1 MWQDSTHATWH
12 NNVKRRHFLRQTV
25 GAAVCA
31 VSASVPG
38 IANVALA
45 AKQVTARQLG
55 LKITDVRTFVMDAG
69 GDENYVFVK
78 IYTNQGLT
86 GLGEATLPS
95 KALTVSHAI
104 LEHKRYLVGQDPTE
118 IERHW
123 QAMFRG
129 PRYRGGAIMMSAI
142 SAIDIALWDIFGKA
156 LELPVWQLLGG
167 KARDRV
173 RVYPKPGWG
182 NSPDEMGEL
191 WLAAKENGW
200 TAGKSGFYKPEGG
213 VMRQDKALADS
224 VARVRAI
231 RAAVGDDFDICID
244 LHGKPTTAFAVEF
257 CRQVEDYR
265 PYFVEEATQAE
276 DLGELRHLR
285 THTRVPLATGE
296 RLFTKYAFGEIC
308 AEHLVDYVQPDAI
321 HCGGITEMRKIAAL
335 ADTFRIEVL
344 PHNPNSRVCTF
355 ASLHFCAATPNAT
368 LLEISGSE
376 RDKWDDLFFG
386 AAVEYRNGF
395 AELPNKP
402 GLGIDL
408 DESVA
413 AKSPYVE
420 KDWHGPRFEDGA
432 ITDR

>member
-1 MWQDSTHATWH
+1 MQ
-12 NNVKRRHFLRQTV
+12 RRQFLRQSV
-25 GAAVCA
+25 AAAVCA
-31 VSASVPG
+31 ATAPLPLLM
-38 IANVALA
+38 NEALA
-45 AKQVTARQLG
+45 ANQARARRIG
-55 LKITDVRTFVMDAG
+55 LKITDIRTIVMDAG

-78 IYTNQGLT
+78 VYTNHGIT
-86 GLGEATLPS
+86 GLGEGTLPS
-95 KALTVSHAI
+95 KALTMSQAI

-129 PRYRGGAIMMSAI
+129 PRYRGGPILMSAI

-156 LELPVWQLLGG
+156 LDLPVWQLLGG

-173 RVYPKPGWG
+173 RVYIKPGWG
-182 NSPDEMGEL
+182 DSPDEMGEL
-191 WLAAKENGW
+191 WLAAKEDGW
-200 TAGKSGFYKPEGG
+200 TAGKSGFFKPENN
-213 VMRQDKALADS
+213 VMRQSRALADS

-231 RAAVGDDFDICID
+231 REAVGDDFDICID

-285 THTRVPLATGE
+285 SHSRVPLATGE
-296 RLFTKYAFGEIC
+296 RLFTKYAFSEIC
-308 AEHLVDYVQPDAI
+308 AQHLVDYVQPDVI
-321 HCGGITEMRKIAAL
+321 HCGGITEMRKIAAM
-335 ADTFRIEVL
+335 ADAFRIEVL
-344 PHNPNSRVCTF
+344 PHNPNSRLCTF
-355 ASLHFCAATPNAT
+355 ASLHFCVATPNAT

-376 RDKWDDLFFG
+376 RPKWDDLFFG
-386 AAVEYRNGF
+386 AAVDYRDGF
-395 AELPNKP
+395 AQLPDKP

-413 AKSPYVE
+413 LRSPYVE
-420 KDWHGPRFEDGA
+420 KDWHGPRFDDGA

>member
-1 MWQDSTHATWH
+1 MQ
-12 NNVKRRHFLRQTV
+12 RRQFLRQSV
-25 GAAVCA
+25 AAAVCA
-31 VSASVPG
+31 ATASLPF
-38 IANVALA
+38 ITNETLA
-45 AKQVTARQLG
+45 ANHAKARQLG

-78 IYTNQGLT
+78 IYTNQGIT
-86 GLGEATLPS
+86 GLGEGTLPS
-95 KALTVSHAI
+95 KGLTMSQAI

-129 PRYRGGAIMMSAI
+129 PRYRGGPILMSAI

-156 LELPVWQLLGG
+156 LDLPVWQLLGG

-173 RVYPKPGWG
+173 RVYIKPGWG
-182 NSPDEMGEL
+182 DSPEEMGQL
-191 WLAAKENGW
+191 WLAAKEAGW
-200 TAGKSGFYKPEGG
+200 TAGKSGFFKPENN
-213 VMRQDKALADS
+213 VLRQSRALADS

-231 RAAVGDDFDICID
+231 RDAVGENFDICID

-257 CRQVEDYR
+257 CRQVEDLR

-285 THTRVPLATGE
+285 THSRVPLATGE

-308 AEHLVDYVQPDAI
+308 AQHLVDYVQPDVI
-321 HCGGITEMRKIAAL
+321 HCGGITEMRKIAAM
-335 ADTFRIEVL
+335 ADAFRIEVL
-344 PHNPNSRVCTF
+344 PHNPNSRLCTF

-376 RDKWDDLFFG
+376 RDHWDDLFFG
-386 AAVEYRNGF
+386 AAVDYRDGF
-395 AELPNKP
+395 AQLPDKP

-413 AKSPYVE
+413 LKSPYVE

>member
-1 MWQDSTHATWH
+1 MD
-12 NNVKRRHFLRQTV
+12 RRHFLKRSLE
-25 GAAVCA
+25 
-31 VSASVPG
+31 VSASAAAG
-38 IANVALA
+38 VAALSTPSA
-45 AKQVTARQLG
+45 ALPQSEARKLN
-55 LKITDVRTFVMDAG
+55 LRITDLKTFVMNAG

-95 KALTVSHAI
+95 KALTMSHAI

-129 PRYRGGAIMMSAI
+129 PRYRGGPIIMSAI

-182 NSPDEMGEL
+182 DTPEEMGER
-191 WLAAKENGW
+191 WLAAKEQGW
-200 TAGKSGFYKPEGG
+200 TAGKSGFFKPENDI
-213 VMRQDKALADS
+213 MRQDRALTDS

-231 RAAVGDDFDICID
+231 REAVGDDFDICID
-244 LHGKPTTAFAVEF
+244 LHGKPTTPFAVEF
-257 CRQVEDYR
+257 CRQVEPYR
-265 PYFVEEATQAE
+265 PFFVEEATQAE
-276 DLGELRHLR
+276 DLGELKHLR
-285 THTRVPLATGE
+285 EHTRVPLATGE
-296 RLFTKYAFGEIC
+296 RLFTKYAFAEIC
-308 AEHLVDYVQPDAI
+308 ADHLVDYVQPDII

-335 ADTFRIEVL
+335 ADAFRIEVL

-355 ASLHFCAATPNAT
+355 ASLHFCSATPNAT

-376 RDKWDDLFFG
+376 RQVWDDLFFG
-386 AAVEYRNGF
+386 NAVMYKNGF
-395 AELPNKP
+395 AQLPDRP
-402 GLGIDL
+402 GLGVDL
-408 DESVA
+408 DEAVA
-413 AKSPYVE
+413 ARSPYAE
-420 KDWHGPRFEDGA
+420 KDWHGPRFRDGA

>member
-1 MWQDSTHATWH
+1 MD
-12 NNVKRRHFLRQTV
+12 RRHFLKRSLE
-25 GAAVCA
+25 
-31 VSASVPG
+31 VSAAAGVAALSTPT
-38 IANVALA
+38 AALA
-45 AKQVTARQLG
+45 QSEARKLN
-55 LKITDVRTFVMDAG
+55 LRITDLKTFVMNAG

-95 KALTVSHAI
+95 KALTMSHAI
-104 LEHKRYLVGQDPTE
+104 LEHKRYLLGQDPTE

-129 PRYRGGAIMMSAI
+129 PRYRGGPIIMSAI

-156 LELPVWQLLGG
+156 LDLPVWQLLGG

-182 NSPDEMGEL
+182 DTPEEMGEL
-191 WLAAKENGW
+191 WLAAKEQGW
-200 TAGKSGFYKPEGG
+200 TAGKSGFFKPDNDI
-213 VMRQDKALADS
+213 MRQDRALMDS

-231 RAAVGDDFDICID
+231 RKAVGDDFDICID
-244 LHGKPTTAFAVEF
+244 LHGKPTTPFAVEF
-257 CRQVEDYR
+257 CRQVEPYR
-265 PYFVEEATQAE
+265 PFFVEEATQAE
-276 DLGELRHLR
+276 DLGELKHLR
-285 THTRVPLATGE
+285 EHTKVPLATGE
-296 RLFTKYAFGEIC
+296 RLFAKYAFAEIC
-308 AEHLVDYVQPDAI
+308 AQHLVDYVQPDII

-335 ADTFRIEVL
+335 ADAFRIEVL

-355 ASLHFCAATPNAT
+355 ASLHFCSATPNAT

-376 RDKWDDLFFG
+376 RPVWDDLFFG
-386 AAVEYRNGF
+386 SAVTYKNGF
-395 AELPNKP
+395 AQLPDRP

-408 DESVA
+408 DEAVA
-413 AKSPYVE
+413 ARSPYAE
-420 KDWHGPRFEDGA
+420 KDWHGPKFSDGA

>member
-1 MWQDSTHATWH
+1 MQ
-12 NNVKRRHFLRQTV
+12 RRQFLRQSV
-25 GAAVCA
+25 AAAVCA
-31 VSASVPG
+31 ATASLPF
-38 IANVALA
+38 ITNDALA
-45 AKQVTARQLG
+45 ANHAKARQLG
-55 LKITDVRTFVMDAG
+55 LKITDVRTIVMDAG

-78 IYTNQGLT
+78 IYTNQGMT
-86 GLGEATLPS
+86 GLGEGTLPS
-95 KALTVSHAI
+95 KGLTMSQAI

-129 PRYRGGAIMMSAI
+129 PRYRGGPILMSAI

-156 LELPVWQLLGG
+156 LDLPVWQLLGG

-173 RVYPKPGWG
+173 RVYIKPGWG
-182 NSPDEMGEL
+182 DSPEEMGEL
-191 WLAAKENGW
+191 WLAAKKAGW
-200 TAGKSGFYKPEGG
+200 TAGKSGFFEPENN
-213 VMRQDKALADS
+213 VMRQSRALADS

-231 RAAVGDDFDICID
+231 RDAVGDDFDICID
-244 LHGKPTTAFAVEF
+244 LHGKPTTALAVEF

-285 THTRVPLATGE
+285 THSRVPLATGE

-308 AEHLVDYVQPDAI
+308 AQHLVDYVQPDVI
-321 HCGGITEMRKIAAL
+321 HCGGITEMRKIAAM
-335 ADTFRIEVL
+335 ADAFRIEVL
-344 PHNPNSRVCTF
+344 PHNPNSRLCTF

-376 RDKWDDLFFG
+376 RDHWDDLFFG
-386 AAVEYRNGF
+386 AAVDYRDGF
-395 AELPNKP
+395 AQLPDRP

-413 AKSPYVE
+413 LKSPYVE

>member
-1 MWQDSTHATWH
+1 MQ
-12 NNVKRRHFLRQTV
+12 RRQFLRQSV
-25 GAAVCA
+25 AAAVCA
-31 VSASVPG
+31 ATASLPF
-38 IANVALA
+38 ITNETLA
-45 AKQVTARQLG
+45 ANHAKARQLG

-78 IYTNQGLT
+78 IYTNQGIT
-86 GLGEATLPS
+86 GLGEGTLPS
-95 KALTVSHAI
+95 KGLTMSQAI

-129 PRYRGGAIMMSAI
+129 PRYRGGPILMSAI

-156 LELPVWQLLGG
+156 LDLPVWQLLGG

-173 RVYPKPGWG
+173 RVYIKPGWG
-182 NSPDEMGEL
+182 DSPEEMGEL
-191 WLAAKENGW
+191 WLAAKEDGW
-200 TAGKSGFYKPEGG
+200 TAGKSGFFKPENN
-213 VMRQDKALADS
+213 VLRQSRALADS

-231 RAAVGDDFDICID
+231 RDAVGENFDICID

-257 CRQVEDYR
+257 CRQVEDCR

-285 THTRVPLATGE
+285 THSRVPLATGE

-308 AEHLVDYVQPDAI
+308 AQHLVDYVQPDVI
-321 HCGGITEMRKIAAL
+321 HCGGITEMRKIAAM
-335 ADTFRIEVL
+335 ADAFRIEVL
-344 PHNPNSRVCTF
+344 PHNPNSRLCTF

-376 RDKWDDLFFG
+376 RDHWDDLFFG
-386 AAVEYRNGF
+386 AAVDYRDGF
-395 AELPNKP
+395 AQLPDKP

-413 AKSPYVE
+413 LKSPYVE

>member
-1 MWQDSTHATWH
+1 MQ
-12 NNVKRRHFLRQTV
+12 RRQFLRQSV
-25 GAAVCA
+25 AAAFCTA
-31 VSASVPG
+31 TASLPFV
-38 IANVALA
+38 ANEALA
-45 AKQVTARQLG
+45 ANQAKARRLG

-78 IYTNQGLT
+78 IYTNQGIT
-86 GLGEATLPS
+86 GLGEGTLPS
-95 KALTVSHAI
+95 KGLTMSQAI
-104 LEHKRYLVGQDPTE
+104 LEHKRYLVGRDPTE

-129 PRYRGGAIMMSAI
+129 PRYRGGPILLSAI

-156 LELPVWQLLGG
+156 LDLPVWQLLGG

-173 RVYPKPGWG
+173 RVYIKPGWG
-182 NSPDEMGEL
+182 DSPEAMGEL
-191 WLAAKENGW
+191 WLAAKEAGW
-200 TAGKSGFYKPEGG
+200 TAGKSGFFKPENN
-213 VMRQDKALADS
+213 VMRQSRALADS

-231 RAAVGDDFDICID
+231 RDAVGDDFDICID

-285 THTRVPLATGE
+285 THSRVPLATGE

-308 AEHLVDYVQPDAI
+308 AEHLVDYVQPDVI

-344 PHNPNSRVCTF
+344 PHNPNSRLCTF

-376 RDKWDDLFFG
+376 RDHWDDLFFG
-386 AAVEYRNGF
+386 AAVDYREGF
-395 AELPNKP
+395 AQLPDRP

-408 DESVA
+408 DEAVA

>member
-1 MWQDSTHATWH
+1 MQ
-12 NNVKRRHFLRQTV
+12 RRQFLRQSV
-25 GAAVCA
+25 AAALCA
-31 VSASVPG
+31 ATTSLPG
-38 IANVALA
+38 FTSEALA
-45 AKQVTARQLG
+45 ASYTKARQLG

-78 IYTNQGLT
+78 VYTNQGIT
-86 GLGEATLPS
+86 GLGEGTLPS
-95 KALTVSHAI
+95 KAQTMSQAI

-129 PRYRGGAIMMSAI
+129 PRYRGGPILMSAI

-156 LELPVWQLLGG
+156 VELPVWQLLGG

-173 RVYPKPGWG
+173 RVYIKPGWG
-182 NSPDEMGEL
+182 DSPDEMGEL
-191 WLAAKENGW
+191 WLGAKENGW
-200 TAGKSGFYKPEGG
+200 TAGKSGFFKPRDDGI
-213 VMRQDKALADS
+213 MLQSHALSDS

-231 RAAVGDDFDICID
+231 REAVGDDFDICID

-276 DLGELRHLR
+276 ELGDLRHLR
-285 THTRVPLATGE
+285 THSRVPLATGE

-321 HCGGITEMRKIAAL
+321 HCGGITEMRKIAAM
-335 ADTFRIEVL
+335 ADAFRIEVM
-344 PHNPNSRVCTF
+344 PHNPNSRLCTF
-355 ASLHFCAATPNAT
+355 ASEHFCAATPNAT

-376 RDKWDDLFFG
+376 KTQWDELFFG
-386 AAVEYRNGF
+386 AAIDYRDGF
-395 AELPNKP
+395 AQLPDKP

-408 DESVA
+408 DETVA
-413 AKSPYVE
+413 ARSSYVE